1 MEGHKQVHQAAD
13 TRNSGVHRVN
23 LKVGRSLVS
32 HQLMQGPTGAR
43 KGLVVSRELKPV
55 HVMLRGQN
63 QQDLV
68 TSWMW
73 ESKNKVISS
82 W

>member
-1 MEGHKQVHQAAD
+1 M
-13 TRNSGVHRVN
+13 N
-23 LKVGRSLVS
+23 LKVGRSLVG
-32 HQLMQGPTGAR
+32 HQLMQGPMGVR
-43 KGLVVSRELKPV
+43 KGLVISRELKPV

-63 QQDLV
+63 QQDSV

-73 ESKNKVISS
+73 ASKNKVISS